1 VNLPAAD
8 EVDDLNLIALAH
20 RRRIERGALQ
30 DDQVVFDRHSS
41 RVDVEL
47 SQKTAHG
54 DRAGQLLPVAVQRD
68 DQRLSVARSPD
79 IVQPAFA
86 PDGASAFALPRFGGT
101 SRGHLAVQLSF
112 STRFASTVPLVCFV
126 PFASTLSPF
135 ASVAHVVLRNSVLAL
150 VVTVV
155 AVPTL
160 NVTTGQARD

>member
-1 VNLPAAD
+1 MNLPAAD

-20 RRRIERGALQ
+20 RRRIERGALE

-54 DRAGQLLPVAVQRD
+54 DRTGQFLPVAVQRD
-68 DQRLSVARSPD
+68 DQRLRVARSPD

-86 PDGASAFALPRFGGT
+86 PDGASAFALPRDKSADT
-101 SRGHLAVQLSF
+101 SRVHLSF